1 MRSGIPLP
9 RRPRM
14 PPSLRPPAPTAS
26 TRTGSASMRL
36 SGSTPPL
43 EVMTDDLGRAA
54 GLSETTTQ
62 RGQVAAHA
70 RRHVGVERRGD
81 EPLVLAVLGQ
91 HLARQGDG
99 GLGQRCPHQL
109 RCPLLVRPDWRRRA
123 GSRPP
128 PPRACAPAAS
138 PAPPPACPR
147 RAPGSRAPSGP
158 MRSSTSMQWSRR
170 TIGSGPRALMS
181 YMTVRLPRPTIS
193 TSRWPAVT
201 STAMRAPLRSS
212 AVLVAT
218 VVPCTKRAMSRAS
231 SFAWPRPL
239 KMPSDWSCGVDG
251 VLSTSSR
258 RVASS

>member
-1 MRSGIPLP
+1 
-9 RRPRM
+9 
-14 PPSLRPPAPTAS
+14 
-26 TRTGSASMRL
+26 
-36 SGSTPPL
+36 
-43 EVMTDDLGRAA
+43 MTWRRAA
-54 GLSETTTQ
+54 GLPETTTQ

-70 RRHVGVERRGD
+70 RGHVGVERRGD
-81 EPLVLAVLGQ
+81 EALVLAILGQ
-91 HLARQGDG
+91 HLARQGDA
-99 GLGQRCPHQL
+99 RP
-109 RCPLLVRPDWRRRA
+109 RATPPAPAPPSAARAPDWHRRA

-128 PPRACAPAAS
+128 PPPACAPAAS
-138 PAPPPACPR
+138 PDAA
-147 RAPGSRAPSGP
+147 ASLPSSSARIARPSAP

-231 SFAWPRPL
+231 SRAWPSPL

-251 VLSTSSR
+251 VFSTSSR